1 MHKTDTTGHIIDTQ
15 QHANQ
20 ATELN
25 RILIADIANVKI
37 QKLHVMSYEPD
48 MYLAT
53 VIVDWKKYLVY
64 RAPGEILK
72 EFSQL
77 ALKKHFK
84 ELGIKKTYLIH
95 HSAYDEMVGNPP
107 RSDAPMELKIA
118 NPDDDLS

>member
-53 VIVDWKKYLVY
+53 VI
-64 RAPGEILK
+64 GEILK